1 MKNKVIYA
9 ILSFVIA
16 FGLWFYVITV
26 VSPESEA
33 TYYNVPVILNN
44 ESVMN
49 EKGLMI
55 ATDKQPTV
63 TLRLRGNR
71 SDLNSLKTSDIT
83 LMVDLAKIND
93 PGEQKL
99 RYSIVYPGNFASNA
113 FEVLSQSPDQITLN
127 IVEWATKEVDVM
139 VAYQGSVPQ
148 DYIVDKEETVLDYEK
163 VTITGP
169 KAVIDQIAEARVGV
183 DLNGQTETISQ
194 SYRYTLC
201 NVAGEPVDAAQVQTN
216 VAEVNVTVKIQRVKE
231 LQLMVEIDTQNSGV
245 AEDVFNMAYS
255 QQTIKVAGS
264 ERALANLGDTLIVG
278 KVTITDI
285 LNNGTFVFKIPDFAE
300 GIKDLTN
307 VEFVTV
313 SITYPDMDKKELTIS
328 DINPINTPEGFSAEV
343 ETKTLSL
350 KLLGPAAQ
358 IALIQ
363 PEHIKIEVD
372 LTGAEAGNN
381 AYKVQFTI
389 EAPGFE
395 DVGVLIT
402 DKVWV
407 VVTNDSTD
415 AQ

>member
-9 ILSFVIA
+9 ILSFMIA

-55 ATDKQPTV
+55 ETNKQPTV

-99 RYSIVYPGNFASNA
+99 RYSIAYPGNFASNA

-127 IVEWATKEVDVM
+127 IVEWATKEVDVT

-169 KAVIDQIAEARVGV
+169 KAVIDQITEARVGV

-201 NVAGEPVDAAQVQTN
+201 NAAGEPVNAAAVQTN

-231 LQLMVEIDTQNSGV
+231 LQLMVEIDTQNCGL
-245 AEDVFNMAYS
+245 AEDVFSIAYS

-313 SITYPDMDKKELTIS
+313 SITYPGMDKKDLTIS

-381 AYKVQFTI
+381 PYKVQFAI

-395 DVGVLIT
+395 NVGVLIT

-407 VVTNDSTD
+407 VVTNDPID
-415 AQ
+415 VQ